1 VSVPEVAAVVF
12 AAVTGLVVLF
22 QLALAGGAPWGQY
35 AMGGKFKGKYPAGMR
50 IAAVVQAAFLV
61 LTGCVVMARAG
72 LLLGGWASASK
83 WLIWVVVALN
93 AVGLVLNLITPS
105 KGERLRW
112 APAAAVLL
120 AACLV
125 VALAQ

>member
-1 VSVPEVAAVVF
+1 MSAPEVAAVAF

-35 AMGGKFKGKYPAGMR
+35 AMGGKFKGRYPVGMR
-50 IAAVVQAAFLV
+50 IAAVAQAAFLV
-61 LTGCVVMARAG
+61 LTGCVVLSRAS
-72 LLLGGWASASK
+72 LLLGSWAGVSE

-93 AVGLVLNLITPS
+93 GVGLVLNLITPS